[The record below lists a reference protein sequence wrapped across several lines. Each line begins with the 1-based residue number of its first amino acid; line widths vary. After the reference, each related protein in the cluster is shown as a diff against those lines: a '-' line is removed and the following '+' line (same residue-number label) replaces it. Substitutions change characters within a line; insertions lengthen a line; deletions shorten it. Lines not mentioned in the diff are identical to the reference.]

1 MPLIHNFVVYTM
13 WQYPNMLPKLYTW
26 GPVVQK
32 LIDGAG
38 ILWKFETKKYHEQ
51 IITLN

>member
-1 MPLIHNFVVYTM
+1 M
-13 WQYPNMLPKLYTW
+13 WQYPDMLPKLYTW

-38 ILWKFETKKYHEQ
+38 KINILGTFFKKK
-51 IITLN
+51 ITR

>member
-1 MPLIHNFVVYTM
+1 M

-26 GPVVQK
+26 GPVVKK

-38 ILWKFETKKYHEQ
+38 KK
-51 IITLN
+51 IK

>member
-1 MPLIHNFVVYTM
+1 M
-13 WQYPNMLPKLYTW
+13 WQYPDMLPKLYTW

-38 ILWKFETKKYHEQ
+38 KINILGTFKKKIMH
-51 IITLN
+51 